1 MKITIKKVSD
11 LKRPDR
17 NVRLH
22 GDKQIKEYV
31 RSIKMFGQVRPLVID
46 ENNVVLCGNGLL
58 QALQAME
65 VETADCYI
73 VKNLSENDK
82 KKLMLADNKIFELG
96 VNATDTFDAFIRELD
111 GDIDIPGYDEEML
124 KILTANAKEA
134 DAVLN
139 DYGKFSEPSINRME
153 QAPSPESFN
162 DSSVN
167 NESNNGENSAGTPIS
182 VNGSNTPIQSTQGS
196 QKFLICPKCGEK
208 IWL

>member
-1 MKITIKKVSD
+1 MKITIRKVSE

-58 QALQAME
+58 QALQTME
-65 VETADCYI
+65 VETADCYV

-96 VNATDTFDAFIRELD
+96 VNATDTFDEFIRELD

-124 KILTANAKEA
+124 KILMANAKEA

-139 DYGKFSEPSINRME
+139 NYGKFSEPSISRME
-153 QAPSPESFN
+153 QAPSSESFN
-162 DSSVN
+162 NTTTESVVN
-167 NESNNGENSAGTPIS
+167 DLSGTSQVSNSNSLIQNTQ
-182 VNGSNTPIQSTQGS
+182 SN
-196 QKFLICPKCGEK
+196 QKFVVCPKCGEK
-208 IWL
+208 IYL

>member
-1 MKITIKKVSD
+1 MKITIKKISE

-58 QALQAME
+58 QALQTME
-65 VETADCYI
+65 AETADCYV

-96 VNATDTFDAFIRELD
+96 VNATDTFDEFIRELD

-124 KILTANAKEA
+124 KILMANAKEA
-134 DAVLN
+134 DTVLN
-139 DYGKFSEPSINRME
+139 NYGKFSDQSVSRME
-153 QAPSPESFN
+153 QAPSSESFN
-162 DSSVN
+162 
-167 NESNNGENSAGTPIS
+167 NSTAKP
-182 VNGSNTPIQSTQGS
+182 VEERHKLPIQIRSFKIHKAIKS
-196 QKFLICPKCGEK
+196 LLFARNAAKKFIFK
-208 IWL
+208 IKGVD

>member
-1 MKITIKKVSD
+1 
-11 LKRPDR
+11 
-17 NVRLH
+17 
-22 GDKQIKEYV
+22 
-31 RSIKMFGQVRPLVID
+31 MFGQVRPLVID

-167 NESNNGENSAGTPIS
+167 NESNNGENSAGT
-182 VNGSNTPIQSTQGS
+182 QGS